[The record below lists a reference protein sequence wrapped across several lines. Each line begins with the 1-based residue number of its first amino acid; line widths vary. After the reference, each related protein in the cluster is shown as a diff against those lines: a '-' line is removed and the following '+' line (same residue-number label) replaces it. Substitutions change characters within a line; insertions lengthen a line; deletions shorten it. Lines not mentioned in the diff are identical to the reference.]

1 MGNVYMEADQV
12 RFKNSTYHNL
22 QTAVSAA
29 LEGGGGG
36 GTTVVANP
44 EGAATADLAKL
55 QVGQSVYGVPATAA
69 KIAYDNTSSG
79 LTADDVQEAID
90 ELSAAMPGVAT
101 TSAPGIVQP
110 DGTTITIT
118 DGVISAAG
126 GSSAGEVYST
136 TPVKVGS
143 WLGSDLYR
151 VVISA
156 GAMPS
161 GESGDTVKE
170 VSASII
176 TGRCVMAYLFG
187 QARKD
192 NTLMFLPYTSI
203 SQITNCITWRYV
215 DNASEGKKF
224 IVSLA
229 PGNDQSDNNLYII
242 AYFTN
247 A

>member
-22 QTAVSAA
+22 QTAVAAA

-44 EGAATADLAKL
+44 EGSATADLSKL
-55 QVGQSVYGVPATAA
+55 QVG
-69 KIAYDNTSSG
+69 
-79 LTADDVQEAID
+79 
-90 ELSAAMPGVAT
+90 
-101 TSAPGIVQP
+101 
-110 DGTTITIT
+110 TTIYGIPA
-118 DGVISAAG
+118 D
-126 GSSAGEVYST
+126 AGEVYST

-161 GESGDTVKE
+161 GASGDTVKE
-170 VSASII
+170 VNASII

-187 QARKD
+187 QAQND
-192 NTLMFLPYTSI
+192 NNLMFLPYTSI

-215 DNASEGKKF
+215 DNVSEDKKF
-224 IVSLA
+224 IISLGS
-229 PGNDQSDNNLYII
+229 GNDQSGNDLYII
-242 AYFTN
+242 AYYI
-247 A
+247 AS